1 MGSYATRSGGG
12 GGASGRI
19 DTNSLPKLEGS
30 EKQVAWAEDIRK
42 NYVNWLNDF
51 LESDELKTDE
61 IRSRSAETF
70 ALDTFRDGILGTKGQ
85 LYDEMTKLQERGIN
99 WREAEDKAWDKW
111 HKPTEKID
119 AKYRQKVDTF
129 KKTGA
134 SKEEVKQFREKIKVE
149 KSREYKGLLKEY
161 AQYSLAQ
168 PKKAST
174 WIDEFKNTK
183 FNTYYKK

>member
-1 MGSYATRSGGG
+1 MGSYATRSSSS

-42 NYVNWLNDF
+42 NYVEWLNNY

-70 ALDTFRDGILGTKGQ
+70 ALDTFRDGILGTKSQ
-85 LYDEMTKLQERGIN
+85 LYDEIERLQSKGIKP
-99 WREAEDKAWDKW
+99 REAEDKAWNKW
-111 HKPTEKID
+111 HKPSEKID
-119 AKYRQKVDTF
+119 AKYRQKIDTF

-161 AQYSLAQ
+161 AKYSLAK